1 MVFFELLTDDEEEE
15 DVVPDL
21 PTDESLY
28 EMKLEDIKDGLN
40 VVKKDLDKSREIL
53 RVLKAIESRDRSL
66 AESNFER
73 VNFWSG
79 IQLFVMVS
87 VGLVQVLMIRGLFE
101 EKSTGGRV
109 SLNMRT

>member
-1 MVFFELLTDDEEEE
+1 M
-15 DVVPDL
+15 
-21 PTDESLY
+21 
-28 EMKLEDIKDGLN
+28 
-40 VVKKDLDKSREIL
+40 VKKDLDKSREIL

-87 VGLVQVLMIRGLFE
+87 VGLVQVREL
-101 EKSTGGRV
+101 KAV
-109 SLNMRT
+109 LNLINLVLA